1 MESNLRTEPLG
12 VVIVGLIF
20 ATIALSAC
28 TDDAVDLGTTVVAM
42 PLPSQ
47 ASERST
53 LAPVGNAGMG
63 KPGEST
69 DDHVKTE

>member
-28 TDDAVDLGTTVVAM
+28 TYDAADLGATAVVSFIATQ
-42 PLPSQ
+42 PAQPDT
-47 ASERST
+47 ST
-53 LAPVGNAGMG
+53 H
-63 KPGEST
+63 
-69 DDHVKTE
+69 DHVKAE